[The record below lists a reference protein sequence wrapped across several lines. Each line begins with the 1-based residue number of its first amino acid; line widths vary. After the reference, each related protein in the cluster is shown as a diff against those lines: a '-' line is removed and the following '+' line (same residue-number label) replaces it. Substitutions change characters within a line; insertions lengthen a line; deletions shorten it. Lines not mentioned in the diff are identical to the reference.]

1 MGPTLWTVTIISR
14 TIQVADTKFIK
25 KRGAVFGHFALLDPD
40 AEVYQKCYYT
50 AITPSTNLYHVKV
63 KDLIDAAHETELS
76 DFLDK

>member
-40 AEVYQKCYYT
+40 AEGYHQCYYT
-50 AITPSTNLYHVKV
+50 AITPNTNLYHVKV
-63 KDLIDAAHETELS
+63 KDLIDAAHDTELAAM
-76 DFLDK
+76 LNK